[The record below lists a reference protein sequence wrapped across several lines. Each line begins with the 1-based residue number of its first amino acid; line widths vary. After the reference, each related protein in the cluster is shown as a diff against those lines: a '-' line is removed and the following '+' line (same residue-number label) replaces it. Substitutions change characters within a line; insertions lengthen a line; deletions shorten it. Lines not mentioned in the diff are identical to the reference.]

1 MHIVSWYIAS
11 VRFSQL
17 YGYILLIVSS
27 SRAVAFFTIL
37 KIALSF
43 AASVSIGHDLA
54 AFTTHLHF
62 GFCWF
67 DAHFLFFY
75 NKNLNGSIAL
85 SN

>member
-1 MHIVSWYIAS
+1 
-11 VRFSQL
+11 
-17 YGYILLIVSS
+17 
-27 SRAVAFFTIL
+27 VAFFTIL

-75 NKNLNGSIAL
+75 NKNINGSIAL